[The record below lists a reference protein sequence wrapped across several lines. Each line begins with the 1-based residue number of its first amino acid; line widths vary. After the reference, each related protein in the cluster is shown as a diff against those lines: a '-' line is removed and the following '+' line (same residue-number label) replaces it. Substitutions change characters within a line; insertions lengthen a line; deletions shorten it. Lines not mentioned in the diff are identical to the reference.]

1 MAKNFNVMSKN
12 ELVNILADNLGSLKN
27 TAKNGRLKDRVSY
40 AGVHDSTKSDLLSLV
55 KEVANY
61 LGDSLVI
68 PAVAEEK
75 KETSK
80 PKLRKGSTKSENLT
94 KAKPQTKKTEPKVE
108 PKTETKKE
116 SKPSK
121 SKTPAKGAKKDLE
134 DAIAIKGGI
143 QLLEEFP
150 DEVTFNKTKYVKCE
164 DITSMEEFHEAVEE
178 ERDIII
184 AFYIP
189 KRNLKQFGY
198 FNGILGRVNEFKNDL
213 DFCQPLYVS
222 EENTIAYVIS
232 LYTEASF
239 YMLPYDFTPIDG
251 IKIAG
256 CTEFEIYEAK

>member
-80 PKLRKGSTKSENLT
+80 PKLSKKGSTKSENLT
-94 KAKPQTKKTEPKVE
+94 KAKPQTKKTEPKAE
-108 PKTETKKE
+108 PKTEAKKE
-116 SKPSK
+116 SKPK

-150 DEVTFNKTKYVKCE
+150 DEVTFDKRKYIKS
-164 DITSMEEFHEAVEE
+164 DISSMEEFHEAVEE
-178 ERDIII
+178 NRDIIV
-184 AFYIP
+184 AFYFP

-198 FNGILGRVNEFKNDL
+198 FNGILGRINEFKNDL

-222 EENTIAYVIS
+222 DENTIAYLIS

-239 YMLPYDFTPIDG
+239 YMLPYDFEPIDG